1 MLLDITTLSLALFLV
16 YLGNTFLALFL
27 IWVQQRFPGCRLWVV
42 AQALLTG
49 GALLMLFRPHVD
61 PVLIVASNA
70 LFLSALLVFAQ
81 ALWVFRL
88 KRPFPRPIYF
98 VLIPV
103 VLSLFMV
110 SNQNFALRSLIFS
123 VWAGLGTG
131 FDAVL
136 LLMKREPHS
145 QRVRLLTAIPFGL
158 ASVASFFR
166 AVANMIP
173 GIPAGSFEH
182 PEGSNGFYLLGS
194 MLLSTVMLF
203 GYFMMLSL
211 KAQQTLHEKE
221 LQILKRNHQL
231 WETNKAKDLF
241 FSLVAHDLRGPIGG
255 AARFA
260 RKHLLAKTAPQDE
273 RFEAVDTLTASLEK
287 TNEFLEKL
295 LWWSHAQLGAWEPH
309 CRPVELNA
317 ALSQAVEWIKP
328 SAVQKNLSLRFP
340 WNSLPTIETDADSLQ
355 RILGNLL
362 SNAVKFSLPDRE
374 IALSVQ
380 ENPDSWEIRVEDHGI
395 GMDQKSLE
403 ALFKIEQKLSTHGTH
418 GERGSGLGLI
428 LARTLALRLGGELTL
443 SSQLG
448 EGTTATLKLP
458 KTRPQEADEARP
470 L

>member
-1 MLLDITTLSLALFLV
+1 MNLDITTLSLALLLV
-16 YLGNTFLALFL
+16 YLGNTLLALFL
-27 IWVQQRFPGCRLWVV
+27 IWVQQRFPGCRLWVA

-49 GALLMLFRPHVD
+49 GALLMLFRPH
-61 PVLIVASNA
+61 LGSLGIVTANA
-70 LFLSALLVFAQ
+70 LFLLAMLVFAH

-88 KRPFPRPIYF
+88 DNPFPRPVYF
-98 VLIPV
+98 ILIPIV
-103 VLSLFMV
+103 FSLIMV
-110 SNQNFALRSLIFS
+110 SNQNFAVRSLVFS
-123 VWAGLGTG
+123 AWASLGTG

-136 LLMKREPHS
+136 LLIKREPHS

-158 ASVASFFR
+158 ASIASFFR
-166 AVANMIP
+166 AVSNMIP

-182 PEGSNGFYLLGS
+182 PAGANAPYLLGS

-260 RKHLLAKTAPQDE
+260 RKHLLSKTDPQDS
-273 RFEAVDTLTASLEK
+273 RFEALDTLTASLEK

-295 LWWSHAQLGAWEPH
+295 LWWAHAQLGAWEPH
-309 CRPVELNA
+309 FRPVDLNS
-317 ALSQAVEWIKP
+317 ALSQAAEWIRP
-328 SAVQKNLSLRFP
+328 SASQKNIALRFP
-340 WNSLPTIETDADSLQ
+340 WNGLPQIETDADSLQ

-374 IALSVQ
+374 ISLSVQ
-380 ENPDSWEIRVEDHGI
+380 ENPDSWEIRVEDQGI
-395 GMDQKSLE
+395 GMDQSSLE

-428 LARTLALRLGGELTL
+428 LARTLALRLGGDLIL

-448 EGTTATLKLP
+448 QGTTATLKLP
-458 KTRPQEADEARP
+458 KIKPQEVDEAPP